1 MQLQTDNDVKKLH
14 TAFVDAMNEFTD
26 AMLGDGRVDPK
37 LVLAQKR
44 QMLQSMQDQLDE
56 ANASRAQFE
65 KAFDAEISDREQAIS
80 QLEAEIADD
89 AKDMQR
95 LSRAAAKAK
104 GAASKKPRAVKAR
117 KGRRTK
123 RTK

>member
-1 MQLQTDNDVKKLH
+1 MQLQTENDVKKLH
-14 TAFVDAMNEFTD
+14 TAFVDAMNEFAD

-56 ANASRAQFE
+56 ANASRVQFE

-80 QLEAEIADD
+80 QLESEIADD
-89 AKDMQR
+89 TKDMQR
-95 LSRAAAKAK
+95 LSRAAAKPK
-104 GAASKKPRAVKAR
+104 GAAAKKPRAARAR

>member
-1 MQLQTDNDVKKLH
+1 MELQTDTDVRKLH
-14 TAFVDAMNEFTD
+14 ASFVDAMNEVTE
-26 AMLGDGRVDPK
+26 ALLGDAVVDPK

-44 QMLQSMQDQLDE
+44 QLLGSMQDQLDQ
-56 ANASRAQFE
+56 ANESRAEFE
-65 KAFDAEISDREQAIS
+65 KAFEREISDREQAIS

-89 AKDMQR
+89 TKDMQR
-95 LSRAAAKAK
+95 LTRAAAKAK
-104 GAASKKPRAVKAR
+104 VAASKKARTTTAR

>member
-14 TAFVDAMNEFTD
+14 TAFVDAMNEFAD

-89 AKDMQR
+89 TKDMQR
-95 LSRAAAKAK
+95 LTRAAAKAK
-104 GAASKKPRAVKAR
+104 GSAAKKPRAARAR